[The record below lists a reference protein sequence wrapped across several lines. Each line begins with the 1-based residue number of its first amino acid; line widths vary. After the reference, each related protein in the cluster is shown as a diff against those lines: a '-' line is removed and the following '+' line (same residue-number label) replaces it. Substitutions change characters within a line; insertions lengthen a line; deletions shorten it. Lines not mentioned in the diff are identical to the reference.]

1 MNTSLTPAA
10 EKSQEED
17 EEEDIRFVGDL
28 NPEGIFLAAAS
39 PEVTTGSAEPGSVGI
54 WLSRRAMN
62 SIQVNHPRLQLRQ
75 SQSSSVYSP
84 DPLVAK
90 LLLPYLEDQC
100 LRLLPKQEDLEGL
113 SSIYFE
119 EVHPLFPVLDKEA
132 FHAMQDHLP
141 AKVLLKQAICLA
153 ASTNIGAK
161 RFLNLSNNT
170 AHSHREFAEQMSL
183 AMRTSVDLGLV
194 KDRLVYVQ
202 ILAILS
208 LFTQLS
214 DNWHQS
220 AELCARAVS
229 CIHTA
234 GLHHQTQANRKDHD
248 YVTRL
253 FCSVWALDRLNAAFH
268 GRPVQMHERDIGRDM
283 EACFRQQEGCF
294 QLFLRVVLLLDKVI
308 NLYRPSADGSER
320 EWEGEFPVFED
331 LLQSAGA
338 LRVNSHLLATIET
351 LYHAVAILSC
361 RSQSLQEPS
370 RSSASYVRQSLS
382 AAKVTSIVGEEFHG
396 QLSLLPIVP
405 YAVSLSLRVA
415 YRDLRLSKTPMFRTR
430 ARKLLLANC
439 SVLRELGDMFWS
451 AVVMADL
458 AEQTIREMDKAFSSV
473 VNAQHQE
480 AVGESATN
488 GGSGGNV
495 RISDATRVV
504 PSNGDDNT
512 ANASNLPNLEDSRTS
527 FPYDYDTYTF
537 DPSLFDTM
545 PDLNIFE
552 HFDPDFDLGA
562 IDAALGDN
570 INPSFPMSLLDF
582 AG

>member
-1 MNTSLTPAA
+1 M
-10 EKSQEED
+10 
-17 EEEDIRFVGDL
+17 
-28 NPEGIFLAAAS
+28 
-39 PEVTTGSAEPGSVGI
+39 
-54 WLSRRAMN
+54 
-62 SIQVNHPRLQLRQ
+62 
-75 SQSSSVYSP
+75 
-84 DPLVAK
+84 
-90 LLLPYLEDQC
+90 
-100 LRLLPKQEDLEGL
+100 
-113 SSIYFE
+113 
-119 EVHPLFPVLDKEA
+119 
-132 FHAMQDHLP
+132 
-141 AKVLLKQAICLA
+141 
-153 ASTNIGAK
+153 
-161 RFLNLSNNT
+161 
-170 AHSHREFAEQMSL
+170 
-183 AMRTSVDLGLV
+183 
-194 KDRLVYVQ
+194 
-202 ILAILS
+202 
-208 LFTQLS
+208 
-214 DNWHQS
+214 
-220 AELCARAVS
+220 
-229 CIHTA
+229 
-234 GLHHQTQANRKDHD
+234 
-248 YVTRL
+248 
-253 FCSVWALDRLNAAFH
+253 
-268 GRPVQMHERDIGRDM
+268 
-283 EACFRQQEGCF
+283 
-294 QLFLRVVLLLDKVI
+294 
-308 NLYRPSADGSER
+308 
-320 EWEGEFPVFED
+320 
-331 LLQSAGA
+331 
-338 LRVNSHLLATIET
+338 
-351 LYHAVAILSC
+351 
-361 RSQSLQEPS
+361 
-370 RSSASYVRQSLS
+370 
-382 AAKVTSIVGEEFHG
+382 GEEFHG